1 MHLDCRHCHA
11 MRKLWVIGTALAV
24 ATACSAA
31 PAAAPVATPTATMP
45 DPADTNAAFGHEVLI
60 TSTGAGPKL
69 PASGVGEKVAWRNDS
84 GAEVTVRL
92 IDGTPPSGALK
103 PGEVFS
109 HTFTTAGTFA
119 YMLDAEKDPA
129 GAVEVLPHEPAS

>member
-1 MHLDCRHCHA
+1 

-24 ATACSAA
+24 ATACSAT
-31 PAAAPVATPTATMP
+31 PAPVATTAATTTAPAP
-45 DPADTNAAFGHEVLI
+45 DPANTGAAFGHEVRI
-60 TSTGAGPKL
+60 TSTGAVPKL
-69 PASGVGEKVAWRNDS
+69 LVSGVGEAVAWRNDS
-84 GAEVTVRL
+84 SGEVTIRL
-92 IDGTPPSGALK
+92 IDGTPPSDALK

-119 YMLDAEKDPA
+119 YMLGTEKDPA